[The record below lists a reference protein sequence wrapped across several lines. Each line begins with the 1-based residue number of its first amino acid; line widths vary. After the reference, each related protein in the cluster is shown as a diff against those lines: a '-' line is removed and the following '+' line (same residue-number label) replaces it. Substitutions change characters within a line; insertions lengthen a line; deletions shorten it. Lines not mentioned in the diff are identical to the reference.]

1 MRLDENKYT
10 KALQKWK
17 DYSGNLISVLGKL
30 WKDDIELI
38 ITTRNVLN
46 RQKSVPLG
54 LRQFLYPCK
63 GQKFVNER

>member
-38 ITTRNVLN
+38 ITTHNALN
-46 RQKSVPLG
+46 RQKSVPLYQAWG
-54 LRQFLYPCK
+54 SFCTLVK
-63 GQKFVNER
+63 GKNL